1 MGPRREASEAPRG
14 RDVAGSKG
22 VSELEEKAQEEQQ
35 ELMRDLIGT
44 VHHFFGGFSPSIRQ
58 RY

>member
-14 RDVAGSKG
+14 RGVAGSKG
-22 VSELEEKAQEEQQ
+22 VSDFEEKAQEEQQ
-35 ELMRDLIGT
+35 ELMRALIGT
-44 VHHFFGGFSPSIRQ
+44 IHHFFGGFSPSIRQ